1 MDHTNCLQVAIKT
14 LQFDLFENKQEH
26 EEALKS
32 ANFELVKQGV
42 HFTCSQ
48 CGLHS
53 SLFDYDEHAHST
65 SNFDDETAAHE
76 IYAGSAR
83 ASDFVEICHNITKED
98 KDAGDLLYMLHGRSE
113 RSKTKVELN
122 ASNLINK
129 MEVFLKYK
137 TANILRH
144 TSDPLCLIL
153 KMVSKSPKSVPFF
166 A

>member
-1 MDHTNCLQVAIKT
+1 MT
-14 LQFDLFENKQEH
+14 LFLSFNKHALSVKLSDLFENNQEH

-83 ASDFVEICHNITKED
+83 ASAVRDTSIV
-98 KDAGDLLYMLHGRSE
+98 AGIS
-113 RSKTKVELN
+113 
-122 ASNLINK
+122 
-129 MEVFLKYK
+129 
-137 TANILRH
+137 
-144 TSDPLCLIL
+144 TSLQGYEEEEEEAGAR
-153 KMVSKSPKSVPFF
+153 M
-166 A
+166 